1 MVYVHFSLFL
11 YIGTPKMNMKKT
23 IAILAVGTVLCGCTA
38 GKPEPGLQPAGFDT
52 VTVGGELAARID
64 RNFDRLETE
73 MYYPENV
80 YWTEEESGGWPAD
93 KEGRTMLGL
102 ILDSRASGRTPL
114 YLQQMIDMLPEHLNG
129 KGYMGTIHENVN
141 EQQLSGHGWLL
152 RALCEWYEWKNDPK
166 ALEIARGIAENLFL
180 PVQPYIA
187 QYPLTTEERITGEGD
202 MSGHTANTVNGWQ
215 LSTDIGCVFIGME
228 GLIHYYKHDRNPE
241 IKVLIDEMVDL
252 FLRMDL
258 VDIKAQTHASLTALR
273 GMIRYADITGDNSLL
288 PEIEKRWALYEKCG
302 MTENFANFN
311 WFERYDTWTEPCAII
326 DSYLLAV
333 QLWMKTRNPHYLEMA
348 EKIYFNGIGV
358 AQRANGGFGCDKC
371 VGPAL
376 DTLSIN
382 ADEAWWCCTMRGGEG
397 LGRAAEYAYFV
408 EGADIYVPFY
418 RENKLALDDFVME
431 QHTDY
436 PFGNEVEFVVTE
448 GAAREMELKLSAPA
462 YMKNIGLTLNGEDV
476 EAEAA
481 EGFIT
486 LKRRFRAGDVVVL
499 TYGFENETVPAVT
512 AAGKSKV
519 MYGPLVLGQDDR
531 TPLYHL
537 MDPAVSKEAGY
548 CRPVLK

>member
-1 MVYVHFSLFL
+1 
-11 YIGTPKMNMKKT
+11 MNKT
-23 IAILAVGTVLCGCTA
+23 IAILAVAAVICGCTA
-38 GKPEPGLQPAGFDT
+38 GKPEPGLQPAGFDA

-114 YLQQMIDMLPEHLNG
+114 YLQQMMDMLPEHLNG
-129 KGYMGTIHENVN
+129 KDYMGTIHENVN
-141 EQQLSGHGWLL
+141 EQQISGHGWLL

-166 ALEIARGIAENLFL
+166 ALEIACGIAENLFI

-187 QYPLTTEERITGEGD
+187 QYPLTAAERITGEGD

-241 IKVLIDEMVDL
+241 IKALIDEMIGL
-252 FLRMDL
+252 FLKMDL

-273 GMIRYADITGDNSLL
+273 GMIRYADITGDDSLI
-288 PEIEKRWALYEKCG
+288 PEIESRWALYEKYG
-302 MTENFANFN
+302 MTENFGNFN
-311 WFERYDTWTEPCAII
+311 WFGRYDTWTEPCAII

-348 EKIYFNGIGV
+348 EKIYFNGICV
-358 AQRANGGFGCDKC
+358 AQRENGGFGCDKP
-371 VGPAL
+371 VGPSF
-376 DTLSIN
+376 DDISIN

-397 LGRAAEYAYFV
+397 LGRAAEYAYFT
-408 EGADIYVPFY
+408 EGDVIYVPFY
-418 RENKLALDDFVME
+418 RENKLEINGLTIWQM
-431 QHTDY
+431 TGY
-436 PFGNEVEFVVTE
+436 PFGDHVALVMENAPDHEI
-448 GAAREMELKLSAPA
+448 ELKLWAPE
-462 YMKNIGLTLNGEDV
+462 YMKILSLSVAGEMLD
-476 EAEAA
+476 AA
-481 EGFIT
+481 SEDGFISVRRVFKAGET
-486 LKRRFRAGDVVVL
+486 LELNYEFR
-499 TYGFENETVPAVT
+499 TETVPAPTVEGRT
-512 AAGKSKV
+512 K
-519 MYGPLVLGQDDR
+519 MMRGPLVLGLDNE

-537 MDPAVSKEAGY
+537 MNPGVSKEAGY